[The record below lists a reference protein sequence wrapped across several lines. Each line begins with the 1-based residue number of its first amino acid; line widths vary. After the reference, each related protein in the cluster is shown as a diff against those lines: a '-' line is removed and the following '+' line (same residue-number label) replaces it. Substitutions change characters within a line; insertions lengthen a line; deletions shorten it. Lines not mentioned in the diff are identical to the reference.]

1 MACPGHHRIGRF
13 EMPRPQKGERDR
25 RDEILRVRLTTV
37 EMAMLAQQA
46 DAAGM
51 TLSDYCRSRLM
62 TDDGHSLNQVG
73 RQRRL
78 VPEMG
83 EAVRTLSALGL
94 DLLALRQQADDGGQV
109 VLAQEAQEAVGT
121 IVAILKRLRE

>member
-1 MACPGHHRIGRF
+1 
-13 EMPRPQKGERDR
+13 MPRPQKGERDR
-25 RDEILRVRLTTV
+25 RDEILRVRLTTL

-51 TLSDYCRSRLM
+51 TVSDYCRSRLM
-62 TDDGHSLNQVG
+62 TDDGNSLDQVG

-78 VPEMG
+78 APEMG

-109 VLAQEAQEAVGT
+109 VLAQEAQEAVGK
-121 IVAILKRLRE
+121 IVAILKRLRD